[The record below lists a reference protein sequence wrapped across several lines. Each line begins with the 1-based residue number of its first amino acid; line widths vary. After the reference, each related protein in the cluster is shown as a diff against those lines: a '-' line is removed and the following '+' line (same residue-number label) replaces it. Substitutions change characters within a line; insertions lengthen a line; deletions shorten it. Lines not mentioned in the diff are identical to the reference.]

1 MELMEK
7 FTRYTRLDCNNM
19 YIDIQICFWLQA
31 QHRQNGLLAAAKMCR
46 LDGEDD
52 MQDFMIEIDILT
64 EIKHPNIVELL
75 EAFQKEQQVSFQIYQ
90 MIFVVIKWSFV
101 AVVAVDRVLW
111 WWSFGQYNDWTGE
124 TIDWIPNCLCMPE
137 YV

>member
-1 MELMEK
+1 
-7 FTRYTRLDCNNM
+7 M

-101 AVVAVDRVLW
+101 AVVAVDRVL
-111 WWSFGQYNDWTGE
+111 
-124 TIDWIPNCLCMPE
+124 
-137 YV
+137 

>member
-1 MELMEK
+1 MLG
-7 FTRYTRLDCNNM
+7 F
-19 YIDIQICFWLQA
+19 QA

-75 EAFQKEQQVSFQIYQ
+75 EAFQKEQQVSWHI
-90 MIFVVIKWSFV
+90 
-101 AVVAVDRVLW
+101 
-111 WWSFGQYNDWTGE
+111 
-124 TIDWIPNCLCMPE
+124 
-137 YV
+137 